1 MAYGRME
8 TQDLVQETVLV
19 VMQKWDRIQK
29 KESLLAFMV
38 GTAGRILQNQGRK
51 SRKETG
57 LDAEQESLRK
67 LEAKTMDPGL
77 AYDIHLLYEAM
88 EQLGEKERE
97 CLVLFEISGFSVREV
112 AEIQN
117 DSETAVKSRLSRGRQ
132 KLKAILEDEPTVKTN
147 SATRSS
153 AALFSILSIL

>member
-57 LDAEQESLRK
+57 LDAEKESLRK

-97 CLVLFEISGFSVREV
+97 CLVLFEISGFSVKEV
-112 AEIQN
+112 SEIQN

>member
-1 MAYGRME
+1 
-8 TQDLVQETVLV
+8 
-19 VMQKWDRIQK
+19 
-29 KESLLAFMV
+29 
-38 GTAGRILQNQGRK
+38 
-51 SRKETG
+51 
-57 LDAEQESLRK
+57 
-67 LEAKTMDPGL
+67 MDPGL